1 MKILDALSTNE
12 IDPRTCA
19 LPLLCSQ
26 QRPLLHV
33 FSIYCYVSAATLMLQ
48 NTSFI

>member
-12 IDPRTCA
+12 IGPRTCA

-26 QRPLLHV
+26 QRPLLQV
-33 FSIYCYVSAATLMLQ
+33 FAIYCHVSAATLMLQ